1 MDARQ
6 FASLLKGIAKIIV
19 NDVKDLDW
27 IDQFALDLAVSTN
40 ELDGTFYFLSQVCIF
55 FFLIVFFKR
64 V

>member
-40 ELDGTFYFLSQVCIF
+40 ELDGTFYFLKF
-55 FFLIVFFKR
+55 AFFLIVFFKR